1 MSYVP
6 AHKSTKDIFALRLD
20 RIIGPYRKIS
30 INNLEIA
37 VNGKPRHSVNG
48 RIYPLN
54 TQFSELRF
62 WSDKEL
68 IDVKKI
74 KNSDLKAVHF

>member
-1 MSYVP
+1 MPPYQ
-6 AHKSTKDIFALRLD
+6 STKDIFALRLD
-20 RIIGPYRKIS
+20 RIISPYRKIS

-37 VNGKPRHSVNG
+37 LNGKPRDYVNV
-48 RIYPLN
+48 RIHPLN

-62 WSDKEL
+62 WSNKEL